1 MKYAILIHESRDD
14 IALRDDPAKAP
25 AYWAGW
31 MAYSQAM
38 NEVTTAGAAL
48 QPVTTTSVV
57 RVRDGKRLVQDGPY
71 ADSHELLGG
80 FFVID
85 VADLDAALDWAAQ
98 CPAAANGSIEV
109 RPVLVNP

>member
-1 MKYAILIHESRDD
+1 MKYAIVIHESAADM
-14 IALRDDPAKAP
+14 ALRDDPATAP

-38 NEVTTAGAAL
+38 NDVTTAGAGL
-48 QPVTTTSVV
+48 QPVTTATVV
-57 RVRDGKRLVQDGPY
+57 RMRDGKRHVQDGPY

-85 VADLDAALDWAAQ
+85 VPDLDTALDWAAK
-98 CPAAANGSIEV
+98 CPAARNGSIEV
-109 RPVLVNP
+109 RPVLAN

>member
-1 MKYAILIHESRDD
+1 MKYAILIHEAAEDV
-14 IALRDDPAKAP
+14 ALRNDAASAP

-38 NEVTTAGAAL
+38 NDVTTAGAGL
-48 QPVTTTSVV
+48 QPVSTATVV
-57 RVRDGKRLVQDGPY
+57 RLRDGKRHVQDGPY
-71 ADSHELLGG
+71 ADSHEALGG

-85 VADLDAALDWAAQ
+85 VPDLDTALDWAAK
-98 CPAAANGSIEV
+98 CPAASNGSIEV